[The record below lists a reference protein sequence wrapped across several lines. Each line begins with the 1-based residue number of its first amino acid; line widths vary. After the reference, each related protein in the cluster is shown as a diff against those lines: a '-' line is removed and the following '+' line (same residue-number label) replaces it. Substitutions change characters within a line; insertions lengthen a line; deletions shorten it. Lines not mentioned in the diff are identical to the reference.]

1 MFLPMMFGSG
11 NKAGNFS
18 QWMSSMVGRTAKS
31 GVLVTPETAIAVA
44 AVRACVTL
52 LAESV
57 AQLPCELYRRDGDKR
72 ERATDHPLYDLIHN
86 QPNQKDSAFEFNE
99 QRMGHL

>member
-52 LAESV
+52 LANRS
-57 AQLPCELYRRDGDKR
+57 
-72 ERATDHPLYDLIHN
+72 
-86 QPNQKDSAFEFNE
+86 PNFRVSSTAVMVTSASGPRITRFTT
-99 QRMGHL
+99 